1 MILKLKRTNCLICVH
16 LVRSIVPVLMSNLL
30 GDSVGRQA
38 SSLFLCPVTCP
49 SFRQDTVM
57 HTLTFLCQLV
67 LLSDLETA
75 SSVFVCIP
83 DCRCF
88 AKTNICLNQKKFSSL
103 GI

>member
-1 MILKLKRTNCLICVH
+1 M
-16 LVRSIVPVLMSNLL
+16 RSIVPVLMSNLL

-57 HTLTFLCQLV
+57 RTLTFLCQLV
-67 LLSDLETA
+67 LLSDLETV

-88 AKTNICLNQKKFSSL
+88 AKTNICLNQNFEFGYLKIQILAVSFHIPNIK
-103 GI
+103 I